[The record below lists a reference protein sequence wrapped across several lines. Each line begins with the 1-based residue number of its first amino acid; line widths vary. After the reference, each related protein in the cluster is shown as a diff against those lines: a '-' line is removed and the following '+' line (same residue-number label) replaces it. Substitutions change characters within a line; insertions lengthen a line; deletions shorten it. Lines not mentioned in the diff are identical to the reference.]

1 MKTLAICLTVVF
13 VTLKA
18 INILPWSWFYC
29 FCPFVFWAVAVL
41 LLSSIF
47 EAWKKY
53 DAKRDQEQNEY
64 RKSKWQQRMDSIRAA
79 NEALKEMGEERNR
92 QKPTDTVKS
101 IILLLAACAILH
113 SCTPSYGIMRCPK
126 QPSYTFKK

>member
-13 VTLKA
+13 VTLKVLNL
-18 INILPWSWFYC
+18 IPWSWFWV
-29 FCPFVFWAVAVL
+29 FCPFIFWMCAAL

-47 EAWKKY
+47 SAWKEY
-53 DAKRDQEQNEY
+53 EAKQQREQNEY

-79 NEALKEMGEERNR
+79 TDALRQDS
-92 QKPTDTVKS
+92 QKPTDTVKT
-101 IILLLAACAILH
+101 IVLALVACTILH

-126 QPSYTFKK
+126 QQSYTFKK

>member
-1 MKTLAICLTVVF
+1 MYVISLA
-13 VTLKA
+13 
-18 INILPWSWFYC
+18 
-29 FCPFVFWAVAVL
+29 

-47 EAWKKY
+47 RAWKDY
-53 DAKRDQEQNEY
+53 EAKQEREQNEY

-79 NEALKEMGEERNR
+79 TDTLRQDS
-92 QKPTDTVKS
+92 QKPTDTVKT
-101 IILLLAACAILH
+101 IVLVLITCAVLH